1 MSIKY
6 NNLENNVGQYLSDNS
21 PVCLYIHIP
30 FCQKKCYYCDFYS
43 IPVDSSREKSLMD
56 SYIDALIRE
65 MDIWNVLG
73 LRKLKTIYVGG
84 GTPSILSPQQCKR
97 LIEGIRTRFLFD
109 DRIEFTVEVNPE
121 SVSKEKLMILKVSGV
136 NRLSVGIQ
144 SFDDG
149 ALTGVGRITRYKNI
163 VHAIDVIREVGFDN
177 VNFDLILGIQNDE
190 TFKRDLERAVS
201 FSPTHISVYMLH
213 LSEDTLL
220 SRMVKTGEFRFPDE
234 QYFKELYFFTVDF
247 LEDKGYEQYEI
258 SNFSIPGHKS
268 QHNLNYWK
276 GGNYIGMGAGG
287 VSTLG
292 KYRIGN
298 PKDVGLYIENL
309 MMGNKHFYL
318 EEFLNEKTK
327 LKEMIMLSLRTED
340 GLELEIMRD
349 FLNESVFSNIM
360 NYLSRIEELGMA
372 RIEGNRFVL
381 TPEGFLRFNTLVS
394 EIFGLIESY

>member
-1 MSIKY
+1 
-6 NNLENNVGQYLSDNS
+6 
-21 PVCLYIHIP
+21 
-30 FCQKKCYYCDFYS
+30 
-43 IPVDSSREKSLMD
+43 MD

-149 ALTGVGRITRYKNI
+149 ALTRVGRITRYKNI

-258 SNFSIPGHKS
+258 SNFSIPGYKS

-287 VSTLG
+287 VSTVG

-298 PKDVGLYIENL
+298 PKDVRLYIENL
-309 MMGNKHFYL
+309 MMGNKPFYL

-349 FLNESVFSNIM
+349 LLNESVFSNIM